1 MSQTD
6 SPIFAV
12 LADHRANCSEMLD
25 QLVDHFRQSR
35 LPIELFEA
43 LKMRIRHGLGMP
55 LLASDDEATHP
66 EDAERQLEA
75 GLLDACRET
84 GTMLIQDGRI
94 TDGWMYLRPTGD
106 TSLARDLV
114 QDIEIND
121 DNYDDMIQ
129 VLLHEGVDVGRGFQ
143 AVLDH
148 QGTCNSITL
157 YEQSLSQRSKTDQQA
172 AASRLLNHLYD
183 ELIGLVRDDI
193 TERDSAP
200 DPTESLAD
208 MITSRKWVLDEGGYH
223 LDTTHLAST
232 VRIASVLTDQ
242 PSMKKAWEMTQYGR
256 RLNHQFQ
263 YPGDEPFVDFY
274 PAYST
279 FYSVLLG
286 DDVDAG
292 LKYFER
298 KAKSVDVVQHG
309 TAAIETY
316 VSLLDRSGRFQEAID
331 AAISLVPD
339 DVPAQRIVPLL
350 MDIADRSK
358 ASSNGDAYEAIL
370 GYCQRRN
377 DVLGY
382 AAALHASQN

>member
-1 MSQTD
+1 MSPTD
-6 SPIFAV
+6 TNVFDT
-12 LADHRANCSEMLD
+12 LASHGGKSDEMLD
-25 QLVDHFRQSR
+25 QLIEHFRKSR

-43 LKMRIRHGLGMP
+43 LKMRIRHRLGMS
-55 LLASDDEATHP
+55 LVAAEDEPTHP

-75 GLLDACRET
+75 GLLDACREA

-94 TDGWMYLRPTGD
+94 TEGWMYLRPTGD
-106 TSLARDLV
+106 TAIARELV
-114 QDIEIND
+114 QDIQIDD

-129 VLLHEGVDVGRGFQ
+129 VLLHEGVDVARGYQ

-157 YEQSLSQRSKTDQQA
+157 YEQSISQRSRTDQQA
-172 AASRLLNHLYD
+172 AASCLLNHLYD
-183 ELIGLVRDDI
+183 ELFGLVRDDI
-193 TERDSAP
+193 TQRKSAP
-200 DPTESLAD
+200 GADESLSD
-208 MITSRKWVLDEGGYH
+208 MIESRRWVLEEGGYH

-232 VRIASVLTDQ
+232 VRIASVLTD
-242 PSMKKAWEMTQYGR
+242 PAELRRAWEMTQYGR

-263 YPGDEPFVDFY
+263 YPGEEPFVDFY

-298 KAKSVDVVQHG
+298 KAKSVDVLQHG
-309 TAAIETY
+309 TGAIETY
-316 VSLLDRSGRFQEAID
+316 VNLLDRAGRHAAAIQAAID
-331 AAISLVPD
+331 LVPD

-350 MDIADRSK
+350 LGIAQQAK
-358 ASSNGDAYEAIL
+358 ASGDKQAYGPIQD
-370 GYCQRRN
+370 YCKRRG

-382 AAALHASQN
+382 ATALHASNT